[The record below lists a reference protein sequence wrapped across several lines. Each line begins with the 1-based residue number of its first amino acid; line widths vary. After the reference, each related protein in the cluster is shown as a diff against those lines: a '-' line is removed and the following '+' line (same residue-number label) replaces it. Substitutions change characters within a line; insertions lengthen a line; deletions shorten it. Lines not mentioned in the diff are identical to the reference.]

1 MTEPGGVS
9 PDEPKPLL
17 DLNRPRNVGEL
28 LEATFK
34 IFGANFG
41 VLYTLTLIVIG
52 PAMFLV
58 DGVWGDG
65 LKDGWEAEPPV
76 EQILVSSLLNGLVL
90 GSLVTAIHVV
100 VVPRIAAG
108 EAVKLGSALTE
119 AIRHLP
125 AVVLVVLLYIGGM
138 FGGFL
143 LLVIP
148 GIWLSVIWYFGAQ
161 VAVLEGRP
169 AWESL
174 RRSRDVVRGRWW
186 RTAALLL
193 LSNVLFGAITGPL
206 LLATGLV
213 DDGLPYVLLAIVY
226 QALWMSISALFGTL
240 LFFDLRAR
248 LDAHLYRPASLAEFG
263 GFLPPAPADA
273 ASGSPRPRHW

>member
-52 PAMFLV
+52 PAIFLV
-58 DGVWGDG
+58 DGVWGEG

-76 EQILVSSLLNGLVL
+76 EQILVSSLVNSVVL

-100 VVPRIAAG
+100 VVQRIAAG
-108 EAVKLGSALTE
+108 ERVKLGTALKA
-119 AIRHLP
+119 AIRHVP
-125 AVVLVVLLYIGGM
+125 AVALVGILYSFGIAIG
-138 FGGFL
+138 FV

-148 GIWLSVIWYFGAQ
+148 GIWLSVVWYFGAQ
-161 VAVLEGRP
+161 AAVVEGHSAWHALE
-169 AWESL
+169 
-174 RRSRDVVRGRWW
+174 RSRDMVADRWW
-186 RTAALLL
+186 RTAGLLF
-193 LSNVLFGAITGPL
+193 LSVFLFGTITGPL

-213 DDGLPYVLLAIVY
+213 EDGLPYVLLWIFY

-248 LDAHLYRPASLAEFG
+248 LDAHLYRPAPLAEFV
-263 GFLPPAPADA
+263 GFLPPALAD
-273 ASGSPRPRHW
+273 

>member
-9 PDEPKPLL
+9 PDQPKPLL

-52 PAMFLV
+52 PAIFLV

-76 EQILVSSLLNGLVL
+76 EQFLVSSLLNGIVL

-100 VVPRIAAG
+100 VVQRIAAG
-108 EAVKLGSALTE
+108 QAVALGSALKD
-119 AIRHLP
+119 AVRCLP
-125 AVVLVVLLYIGGM
+125 AVVLVVVLYGIGM
-138 FGGFL
+138 LGGFL
-143 LLVIP
+143 LFVIP
-148 GIWLSVIWYFGAQ
+148 GVWLSVIWYFGAQ
-161 VAVLEGRP
+161 VAVLEGRS

-186 RTAALLL
+186 RTAALLV
-193 LSNVLFGAITGPL
+193 LSNVLFGTITGPL
-206 LLATGLV
+206 LLATGFV
-213 DDGLPYVLLAIVY
+213 DDGLPYVLLAIVG

-248 LDAHLYRPASLAEFG
+248 LDAHLYRPPLAEYG

-273 ASGSPRPRHW
+273 ASGAPRPRHW